1 MLAGRSSAAAAR
13 CSAPTGWRVKSSH
26 AAACLSCGLP
36 RARTPLHRNLAN
48 ALRLHAQPCS
58 ASTWRSAERSPLPGL
73 PGGRLPARRRMQR
86 RQHCGKLRVA
96 ADPLVSIGGRCNA
109 PALVEHCCRSPLSVR
124 TASHP
129 RPPSHFS
136 AWRQVPLGL
145 DFLTFL
151 AATVLVIPTFKSAKI
166 SPVLGFLF
174 SGLLLGQLGCAP
186 MAPARAAKQHTYPAG
201 GASSVF

>member
-1 MLAGRSSAAAAR
+1 VLVKQYRS
-13 CSAPTGWRVKSSH
+13 
-26 AAACLSCGLP
+26 
-36 RARTPLHRNLAN
+36 
-48 ALRLHAQPCS
+48 
-58 ASTWRSAERSPLPGL
+58 
-73 PGGRLPARRRMQR
+73 
-86 RQHCGKLRVA
+86 
-96 ADPLVSIGGRCNA
+96 
-109 PALVEHCCRSPLSVR
+109 SPLSVS

-129 RPPSHFS
+129 CPPSHFS

-186 MAPARAAKQHTYPAG
+186 MAPAHAAKQRT
-201 GASSVF
+201 